1 MLDIYLFD
9 EGGDASAD
17 SSAAVGTSDSGE
29 GVATQDGWAKAKEQ
43 FHDDYSKEMSEAIQK
58 RLSKSKEKEA
68 ELNARISQF
77 EALQKSL
84 AKRYGTDDLLELDSR
99 VRNDES
105 WIKAEADRRG
115 MSVEAT
121 KLQMELE
128 YRDAQERERNEAIAR
143 EAKIQ
148 ADVLRWRGEEREL
161 QKTFPNYVLDEEFEN
176 PRFYNLLTNGWS
188 VGDAYE
194 AVHAK
199 ELIQGSM
206 QHAYEKGRENL
217 SSSIQANANRPTSN
231 GVSSQGANITQ
242 YDFKKMTDE
251 EFDKFREDLR
261 AGRVKLPS

>member
-9 EGGDASAD
+9 EGGDASAE
-17 SSAAVGTSDSGE
+17 SSAAGTPDSGE

-43 FHDDYSKEMSEAIQK
+43 YHDDYSKEMSEAIKNRLKAQK
-58 RLSKSKEKEA
+58 GKEA
-68 ELNARISQF
+68 ELNARIAQY
-77 EALQKSL
+77 EKLQKSL
-84 AKRYGTDDLLELDSR
+84 SKRYGTDDLVELDNR
-99 VRNDES
+99 VRNDEA
-105 WIKAEADRRG
+105 WIRSEADRRG

-128 YRDAQERERNEAIAR
+128 YRDAQERERNEALAK
-143 EAKIQ
+143 EAEVQ
-148 ADVLRWRGEEREL
+148 QNVLRWRGEELEL
-161 QKTFPNYVLDEEFEN
+161 RKTFPNFVLDEEFEN
-176 PRFYNLLTNGWS
+176 PKFSDLLMRGWS

-194 AVHAK
+194 AIHAK

-217 SSSIQANANRPTSN
+217 SNSIQANANRPTSN
-231 GVSSQGANITQ
+231 GVSSQGANITK
-242 YDFKKMTDE
+242 YDFKKMSDD